1 MTYTV
6 GQPHDA
12 AGRQRRPKYDR
23 SRQWAA
29 CPIGSR
35 NPTTCGRLSASSTRR
50 PRRSVS
56 REDNLLLF
64 DAGRDRVSR
73 RAASRNSSY
82 QRETQGRPRRFASA
96 PPRAHTGH
104 PILATCEAR
113 ERAPRVPIGQASVS
127 GRIRR
132 GRLRAGARLPRAGGE
147 PWLNFIVYSF
157 AKCCPQSILAV
168 GLSHRG
174 TAPRGCPRGTFGDV
188 LHL

>member
-1 MTYTV
+1 MHV
-6 GQPHDA
+6 LEHEAPKKA
-12 AGRQRRPKYDR
+12 ANTHEKAPQRRLAFHLDRRAATRCRRAERRPKYDR

-73 RAASRNSSY
+73 GARQAEPAP
-82 QRETQGRPRRFASA
+82 THGRPPSRFASA
-96 PPRAHTGH
+96 PPRARTGH

-113 ERAPRVPIGQASVS
+113 DTARADWTGIRPRTHPS
-127 GRIRR
+127 GT
-132 GRLRAGARLPRAGGE
+132 AACGARLPRAGGE
-147 PWLNFIVYSF
+147 PWLNVIV
-157 AKCCPQSILAV
+157 
-168 GLSHRG
+168 
-174 TAPRGCPRGTFGDV
+174 
-188 LHL
+188 

>member
-1 MTYTV
+1 VFRTSSSETLKKCSKIGNRKCTYSYTRLLNRLANTHEKAPQRALPFTYTV

-82 QRETQGRPRRFASA
+82 QRETQGRPRRFAST
-96 PPRAHTGH
+96 PPRARTGH

-113 ERAPRVPIGQASVS
+113 DRAPRVPTGQASVS

-132 GRLRAGARLPRAGGE
+132 RRLRAGARVPRAG
-147 PWLNFIVYSF
+147 
-157 AKCCPQSILAV
+157 
-168 GLSHRG
+168 
-174 TAPRGCPRGTFGDV
+174 
-188 LHL
+188 

>member
-1 MTYTV
+1 M
-6 GQPHDA
+6 GSLPH
-12 AGRQRRPKYDR
+12 RKPPQ
-23 SRQWAA
+23 
-29 CPIGSR
+29 R

-64 DAGRDRVSR
+64 VAPPAAV
-73 RAASRNSSY
+73 ASRGARQADTASTN
-82 QRETQGRPRRFASA
+82 GRPPCRCASA

-157 AKCCPQSILAV
+157 AKCCPQSMLAV

>member
-1 MTYTV
+1 MPTHTKKPPNAPCLSPTPS
-6 GQPHDA
+6 GSHTMPQGGTP
-12 AGRQRRPKYDR
+12 GSYDR

-82 QRETQGRPRRFASA
+82 QRETPRPPASLRLGAAARSYGAPDTGNLRGPRPRAA
-96 PPRAHTGH
+96 
-104 PILATCEAR
+104 
-113 ERAPRVPIGQASVS
+113 RVPIGQASVS
-127 GRIRR
+127 RRIRR
-132 GRLRAGARLPRAGGE
+132 GRLRAVLDPLR
-147 PWLNFIVYSF
+147 N
-157 AKCCPQSILAV
+157 
-168 GLSHRG
+168 
-174 TAPRGCPRGTFGDV
+174 APSRRKF
-188 LHL
+188 

>member
-1 MTYTV
+1 MPTHTKAT
-6 GQPHDA
+6 QRLAIDLPRRA
-12 AGRQRRPKYDR
+12 ATRCPQGGKRRPKYDR

-64 DAGRDRVSR
+64 VAPPAAV
-73 RAASRNSSY
+73 ASRGARQADTASTN
-82 QRETQGRPRRFASA
+82 GRPPCRCASA

-132 GRLRAGARLPRAGGE
+132 GKAACGARP
-147 PWLNFIVYSF
+147 P
-157 AKCCPQSILAV
+157 AK
-168 GLSHRG
+168 
-174 TAPRGCPRGTFGDV
+174 F
-188 LHL
+188 

>member
-1 MTYTV
+1 MGSLPHRKT
-6 GQPHDA
+6 QPD
-12 AGRQRRPKYDR
+12 GVRQPLRVVD
-23 SRQWAA
+23 
-29 CPIGSR
+29 G
-35 NPTTCGRLSASSTRR
+35 
-50 PRRSVS
+50 
-56 REDNLLLF
+56 
-64 DAGRDRVSR
+64 AGRDAAFLVKTTYCFV
-73 RAASRNSSY
+73 APPAAVASRGARQADTASTN
-82 QRETQGRPRRFASA
+82 GRPPCRCASA

-113 ERAPRVPIGQASVS
+113 DRRAARADRAGI
-127 GRIRR
+127 
-132 GRLRAGARLPRAGGE
+132 RLRTHPSGTAAFGARLPRAGGE